1 MATQTGGQNLA
12 INTGS
17 NPINPLIIEYFNA
30 LGTLTELATLAPGVS
45 AYQGSEGQA
54 LVTVGTGFDGTTFK
68 AGSIPNYG
76 DVEIVI
82 GTGQNTTVIGNG
94 FSNRFF
100 ITDDASHEV
109 ILKGGNDVV
118 MNAGSG
124 GGTFKGGGGQDTLI
138 GGSGSEDLRGGSG
151 NDRLL
156 GGGGDDKLLGGGGD
170 DQLYGGEG
178 NDFLEGGSGNDL
190 LVGGEGDDYLSSG
203 MGNDQLY
210 GGAGDDALSGGT
222 GSDIL
227 AGGEGN
233 DQLTGGQ
240 GADVF
245 VFGSEATGQDVIMD
259 FSAKDQLNIADRLAY
274 EDGFYTMAQVGN
286 DTVITFD
293 NGDTIT
299 LRNIKADHL
308 LDDDED
314 GIFIL
319 TP

>member
-1 MATQTGGQNLA
+1 MATVTGGQNIA

-17 NPINPLIIEYFNA
+17 NPLNPLIIEYFNA

-45 AYQGSEGQA
+45 AYQGSEGQG
-54 LVTVGTGFDGTTFK
+54 LVTVGTAFDSTTFK
-68 AGSIPNYG
+68 AGSIPNSG

-94 FSNRFF
+94 ASNRFF

-118 MNAGSG
+118 QNAGSG

-138 GGSGSEDLRGGSG
+138 GGSGNEDLRGGSG
-151 NDRLL
+151 NDRLF
-156 GGGGDDKLLGGGGD
+156 GGGGSDKLVGGGGD

-178 NDFLEGGSGNDL
+178 NDSLEGGIGNDL
-190 LVGGEGDDYLSSG
+190 LVGGDGDDYLSGGIGSDQLYGDTGNDVLSG
-203 MGNDQLY
+203 GSGSDMLSGGQGNDQL
-210 GGAGDDALSGGT
+210 SGG
-222 GSDIL
+222 L
-227 AGGEGN
+227 
-233 DQLTGGQ
+233 GQ
-240 GADVF
+240 DVF
-245 VFGSEATGQDVIMD
+245 IFGNEATGQDVIMD

-274 EDGFYTMAQVGN
+274 DDGFYTMAQVGN

-299 LRNIKADHL
+299 LKNIKADHL
-308 LDDDED
+308 VDDDED